1 MKLKDGDTITDA
13 KQIEKEL
20 EDFHCNMSIS
30 QKNSE
35 PRGENGNFESFV
47 EGYRGTRFTR
57 T

>member
-13 KQIEKEL
+13 KEIEKEL